1 MQMTSMGQTS
11 VKEISPPELV
21 EGSQPWRRKY
31 NFYSARVEFLL
42 HTFPRVAKRFVS
54 VAKRALMVVVIGTTM
69 VALGRAD
76 LLAGPLV
83 QENAQESQA
92 GQDTPE
98 ELQQLVAPIALYP
111 DELIAQ
117 ILAASTYP
125 TEIVQAD
132 RWLQQHSNLQ
142 GEELAAEVDQES
154 WDPSVKALTAFPS
167 VLTNL
172 DRNLSWTS
180 ALGDAYFNQ
189 QQDVLDAVQVM
200 RGRAENAGNLQSTP
214 QETVNT
220 QGPTIII
227 EPVTADLCYLPIYD
241 PWLVYGAPIEVY
253 PGYIYNPW
261 FGPPFIRFGSR
272 IDLGFAGRFGWGW
285 RAWGFNWGRREV
297 VFNHNTYVSR
307 SRTFFYRG
315 PGGQRGNLQSGRSGS
330 SFGGN
335 QQLRGFERN
344 RANGIPNRDSDRQ
357 LNQGR
362 PSLNIDRGQG
372 PLSPNIDRG
381 QGRPSP
387 NIDRDQG
394 RPSSNMDH
402 GSNGRPLT
410 PGSEENRR
418 EYRGYGEARPNMDT
432 RSGAFSGFG
441 EGGVDRNSASRGRS
455 SIGGGFGGR
464 GSVGGGRSSGGGGV
478 RGGGGGG
485 RHR

>member
-1 MQMTSMGQTS
+1 MQ
-11 VKEISPPELV
+11 
-21 EGSQPWRRKY
+21 
-31 NFYSARVEFLL
+31 NLL

-54 VAKRALMVVVIGTTM
+54 VAKRALMLVVIGTIVVT
-69 VALGRAD
+69 LGRAD
-76 LLAGPLV
+76 LLASPLA

-92 GQDTPE
+92 GQETPE

-142 GEELAAEVDQES
+142 GEQLAAEVDQES

-172 DRNLSWTS
+172 DMNLSWTS

-200 RGRAENAGNLQSTP
+200 RGRAQNAGNLQSTP
-214 QETVNT
+214 QETVST

-241 PWLVYGAPIEVY
+241 PWLVYGAQIEVY
-253 PGYIYNPW
+253 PGYIYNPRL
-261 FGPPFIRFGSR
+261 GPPFIRFGGR

-307 SRTFFYRG
+307 SRTFFYRA
-315 PGGQRGNLQSGRSGS
+315 PGGERGNFQPGRSRS

-335 QQLRGFERN
+335 QQLRGSDRN
-344 RANGIPNRDSDRQ
+344 RANGIPNGDSARQ

-362 PSLNIDRGQG
+362 PSPDVDRGQGRPTLNIDRGQG
-372 PLSPNIDRG
+372 RTRPNMDRG
-381 QGRPSP
+381 QASPSP
-387 NIDRDQG
+387 NINRDQG

-418 EYRGYGEARPNMDT
+418 EYRGYGESRPNMDT

-455 SIGGGFGGR
+455 SIGGGFGGGR
-464 GSVGGGRSSGGGGV
+464 SFGGGRISGGGGV

-485 RHR
+485 HHR